1 LAEATGDARLT
12 FVHANFRELD
22 SVLDRCAIGPVDGVL
37 FDLGVSSMQFDDPG
51 RGFSL
56 NASAPIDMR
65 MNPALGSS
73 AYEVLA
79 TASERD
85 LADIFFQY
93 GEERAARRIARAI
106 VNPATRVFQALR
118 IAVNDELD
126 ALRDGL
132 DAAIGR
138 LRAGGRVVAI
148 SFHSLEDRIVKRA
161 FRDDERLEV
170 VTRRPLRPEESEL
183 RDNPRSRSAKLRAAQ
198 KKAS

>member
-1 LAEATGDARLT
+1 
-12 FVHANFRELD
+12 
-22 SVLDRCAIGPVDGVL
+22 
-37 FDLGVSSMQFDDPG
+37 
-51 RGFSL
+51 
-56 NASAPIDMR
+56 
-65 MNPALGSS
+65 
-73 AYEVLA
+73 
-79 TASERD
+79 
-85 LADIFFQY
+85 
-93 GEERAARRIARAI
+93 
-106 VNPATRVFQALR
+106 LR

-148 SFHSLEDRIVKRA
+148 SFHSLEDRIVKRT

-170 VTRRPLRPEESEL
+170 VTRRPLRPDEAEL